1 MLCKFKNHKVISSLL
16 FFVILI
22 GCQFQESIKTHGI
35 VYLENRSKM
44 LNIKQSNKNDVIKA
58 IGQPQI
64 KSYDNDDMWIYVERV
79 LTKGSIHRLGKNVL
93 KENNILA
100 LRFDKYGILTEKKL
114 FQKDEINNIDFSKK
128 ITENEITKKSFVASF
143 LESVRQKMYQGRK

>member
-16 FFVILI
+16 LFVILI
-22 GCQFQESIKTHGI
+22 SCQFQESIQTHGI

-64 KSYDNDDMWIYVERV
+64 KSYDNDDMWIYIERV

-143 LESVRQKMYQGRK
+143 LESVRQKKPGRK

>member
-1 MLCKFKNHKVISSLL
+1 
-16 FFVILI
+16 
-22 GCQFQESIKTHGI
+22 
-35 VYLENRSKM
+35 M

>member
-1 MLCKFKNHKVISSLL
+1 
-16 FFVILI
+16 
-22 GCQFQESIKTHGI
+22 
-35 VYLENRSKM
+35 
-44 LNIKQSNKNDVIKA
+44 
-58 IGQPQI
+58 
-64 KSYDNDDMWIYVERV
+64 MWIYIERV

-100 LRFDKYGILTEKKL
+100 LRSDKYGILTEKKL

>member
-16 FFVILI
+16 LFVILI

-64 KSYDNDDMWIYVERV
+64 KSYDNDDMWIYIERV

-100 LRFDKYGILTEKKL
+100 LRSDKYGILTEKNYFRKMKL
-114 FQKDEINNIDFSKK
+114 IILIFKKNN
-128 ITENEITKKSFVASF
+128 
-143 LESVRQKMYQGRK
+143 

>member
-16 FFVILI
+16 LFVILI
-22 GCQFQESIKTHGI
+22 SCQFQESIQTHGI

-64 KSYDNDDMWIYVERV
+64 KSYDNDDMWIYIERV

-114 FQKDEINNIDFSKK
+114 FQKDEINNIDFSKR